1 MQRIHLFLASS
12 LVEFAHERKELG
24 DFIRVLNDR
33 YIERGLYFA
42 LTLCEDMSKALVQGR
57 KQEEYNEKIRGAQ
70 YFYLLFGQ
78 EIGVYTL
85 EEFDVALAS
94 FRASGAPRIE
104 VFYHEPAQGEAPAQ
118 SALDFMRRLDR
129 EIGHYFARYSHL
141 DTVKLEMLMEL
152 ARAPAL
158 HSTVTF
164 KDGQA
169 VLDNVPVLS
178 LQNVPLYSQNPAV
191 RRLAAERDRLLAEY
205 DQLTARC
212 RQEPD
217 NMQLQLQRRQVNGQC
232 LELEKQLHQA
242 EADMCELFCTLQEKR
257 SQPGI
262 SLWEKEALQR
272 LEEGDYEGAKAIL
285 RDDALEDGLRVG
297 LQVADRGKEEI
308 RQYIST
314 KRTLI
319 RTLQATG
326 LDQDSIRE
334 IKALYEKLQTLAEE
348 YRVALDVLADYAEFL
363 AAQRDYPQGI
373 AVAERLRMY
382 YQLEGTTPPQEQA
395 RLLHLLGMLY
405 SGNKDFARAES
416 FMRDVLALCR
426 RLAETDP
433 AAHETNLANSCN
445 SLAVLLDALNQ
456 KKEAEQLYQEA
467 LEIWRHLVKEN
478 PTYEVYLA
486 TSCHNL
492 AVLLNSLNQKE
503 ESEQLCREALEIF
516 RRLAKANPAAYEVNL
531 AASCENLAYLLTSCN
546 QKGEAEQLYR
556 EALSIRRRLAEA
568 NPAAHEVGLAA
579 SCNDLAILLTSC
591 NRKEE
596 AEQLYREALEIH
608 RRLVKTN
615 PAAYEA
621 DLAQSCFN
629 LANLLF
635 SRNQKG
641 EAERLYRE
649 ALSIRRRLA
658 EATPA
663 VYEANLADNCYNLA
677 ILLNA
682 RNQKEEAEQLC
693 REALGIFRRLAKAN
707 PAAYEVT
714 LAQCCN
720 GLALLLD
727 DLNQKEE
734 AEQLYREALGIYRRL
749 AKANPAAYEVTLAQC
764 CNDLALLLDDL
775 NQKKEAEQLFR
786 EELGIRRRL
795 AKANPATYEVDLA
808 CSCYILATFLSS
820 RNQKKEAGRLLR
832 EAREIFYRLLA
843 EEDAR

>member
-42 LTLCEDMSKALVQGR
+42 LTLCEDMSKALAEGR

-104 VFYHEPAQGEAPAQ
+104 VFYHLPARGEAPAQ

-217 NMQLQLQRRQVNGQC
+217 NTQLLLRRRQVNGQC

-242 EADMCELFCTLQEKR
+242 EADMCELFCSLQEKR

-285 RDDALEDGLRVG
+285 RDNTLEDVLRAG
-297 LQVADRGKEEI
+297 RQMADLGKEQI
-308 RQYIST
+308 RQYISA

-319 RTLQATG
+319 RTLRATG
-326 LDQDSIRE
+326 LDRDSIRE
-334 IKALYEKLQTLAEE
+334 IKALYEELQTLAEE
-348 YRVALDVLADYAEFL
+348 YRVALDVLADYAGFL
-363 AAQRDYPQGI
+363 NDQRDYPQGI
-373 AVAERLRMY
+373 AVAERLQKY

-395 RLLHLLGMLY
+395 HFFHLLGMLCY
-405 SGNKDFARAES
+405 GNKDFTRAEPL
-416 FMRDVLALCR
+416 MRDALALCR
-426 RLAETDP
+426 RLAEANP
-433 AAHETNLANSCN
+433 AAYEANLASSCN
-445 SLAVLLDALNQ
+445 SLAVLLD
-456 KKEAEQLYQEA
+456 
-467 LEIWRHLVKEN
+467 
-478 PTYEVYLA
+478 
-486 TSCHNL
+486 S
-492 AVLLNSLNQKE
+492 
-503 ESEQLCREALEIF
+503 
-516 RRLAKANPAAYEVNL
+516 
-531 AASCENLAYLLTSCN
+531 
-546 QKGEAEQLYR
+546 
-556 EALSIRRRLAEA
+556 
-568 NPAAHEVGLAA
+568 
-579 SCNDLAILLTSC
+579 
-591 NRKEE
+591 
-596 AEQLYREALEIH
+596 
-608 RRLVKTN
+608 
-615 PAAYEA
+615 
-621 DLAQSCFN
+621 
-629 LANLLF
+629 
-635 SRNQKG
+635 
-641 EAERLYRE
+641 
-649 ALSIRRRLA
+649 
-658 EATPA
+658 
-663 VYEANLADNCYNLA
+663 
-677 ILLNA
+677 
-682 RNQKEEAEQLC
+682 RNQKEEAEQLH
-693 REALGIFRRLAKAN
+693 REALSLRRRLAEAK
-707 PAAYEVT
+707 PAAYE
-714 LAQCCN
+714 
-720 GLALLLD
+720 
-727 DLNQKEE
+727 
-734 AEQLYREALGIYRRL
+734 
-749 AKANPAAYEVTLAQC
+749 AA
-764 CNDLALLLDDL
+764 
-775 NQKKEAEQLFR
+775 
-786 EELGIRRRL
+786 
-795 AKANPATYEVDLA
+795 
-808 CSCYILATFLSS
+808 LATSCNNLANLLYS
-820 RNQKKEAGRLLR
+820 RKQK
-832 EAREIFYRLLA
+832 
-843 EEDAR
+843 

>member
-94 FRASGAPRIE
+94 FRASGAPCIE
-104 VFYHEPAQGEAPAQ
+104 VFYHLPARGEAPAQ

-217 NMQLQLQRRQVNGQC
+217 NTQLLQQRRQVNGQC

-285 RDDALEDGLRVG
+285 RDNTLEDVLRAG
-297 LQVADRGKEEI
+297 RQMADLGKEQI
-308 RQYIST
+308 RQYISA

-319 RTLQATG
+319 RTLRATG
-326 LDQDSIRE
+326 LDQDSVRE
-334 IKALYEKLQTLAEE
+334 IKNTYKKLTKIAQDYYIGPGLFFERILFECEIFVRHISLPSIVSAFATLMFMLPVAYIASQNHLEVGQELLWFGLLVAVESFYFACAYKSVSVENRFFNKGDSRSNQDIVWLSDISLVNISIIGGSFLLPFILFHVFPMTISLKTSIVLSLELGFFGGGIFFFLIFFLNRNINQKICHAEQSGWRLLKRNRFYGAEE
-348 YRVALDVLADYAEFL
+348 KFQETIQLCKKYAHLA
-363 AAQRDYPQGI
+363 P
-373 AVAERLRMY
+373 
-382 YQLEGTTPPQEQA
+382 
-395 RLLHLLGMLY
+395 
-405 SGNKDFARAES
+405 
-416 FMRDVLALCR
+416 CR
-426 RLAETDP
+426 FGRC
-433 AAHETNLANSCN
+433 LANSHN
-445 SLAVLLDALNQ
+445 NLGVLYVAEGKQ
-456 KKEAEQLYQEA
+456 SEAEKHFSNAIKICEQLTIKKSAPHGLGLICVYNNLGALYAEQRQYQSAEKWLRKA
-467 LEIWRHLVKEN
+467 FE
-478 PTYEVYLA
+478 
-486 TSCHNL
+486 SCST
-492 AVLLNSLNQKE
+492 AIGSPGVSC
-503 ESEQLCREALEIF
+503 ESESLIKSNLQKIF
-516 RRLAKANPAAYEVNL
+516 SLKSKN
-531 AASCENLAYLLTSCN
+531 
-546 QKGEAEQLYR
+546 
-556 EALSIRRRLAEA
+556 
-568 NPAAHEVGLAA
+568 
-579 SCNDLAILLTSC
+579 
-591 NRKEE
+591 
-596 AEQLYREALEIH
+596 
-608 RRLVKTN
+608 
-615 PAAYEA
+615 
-621 DLAQSCFN
+621 
-629 LANLLF
+629 LF
-635 SRNQKG
+635 SFHGLKEDYYYFCIVGNRMLPYFKG
-641 EAERLYRE
+641 
-649 ALSIRRRLA
+649 
-658 EATPA
+658 
-663 VYEANLADNCYNLA
+663 
-677 ILLNA
+677 
-682 RNQKEEAEQLC
+682 
-693 REALGIFRRLAKAN
+693 
-707 PAAYEVT
+707 
-714 LAQCCN
+714 
-720 GLALLLD
+720 
-727 DLNQKEE
+727 
-734 AEQLYREALGIYRRL
+734 
-749 AKANPAAYEVTLAQC
+749 
-764 CNDLALLLDDL
+764 
-775 NQKKEAEQLFR
+775 
-786 EELGIRRRL
+786 
-795 AKANPATYEVDLA
+795 
-808 CSCYILATFLSS
+808 
-820 RNQKKEAGRLLR
+820 
-832 EAREIFYRLLA
+832 
-843 EEDAR
+843 